1 MSISVREMLTLVGAG
16 FSEEQALALGKRG
29 KTAKEGLLLHLRYAP
44 AMKSM
49 SFADLSP
56 EAQDILTRSDD

>member
-1 MSISVREMLTLVGAG
+1 MSITAREMLTLVDAG
-16 FSEEQALALGKRG
+16 LSEKQVLALRKRG